1 MMHPQRRLEHLAGC
15 NWSEQAALQRHCLQ
29 LLHLMDDLASHH
41 RRFKST
47 QVSNTLSNALWDFMI
62 ALSRPTVKGES
73 VTRPLLWVVS
83 CPVMLGGNEC
93 FIVCLLMKL
102 HVILPF
108 FLVDAWSDVRWVAPF
123 HHEHG
128 VKQASTGLQR
138 IHFLFEDFEILGNKC
153 FSKMQDQREDQQR
166 L

>member
-1 MMHPQRRLEHLAGC
+1 MTWRATT
-15 NWSEQAALQRHCLQ
+15 
-29 LLHLMDDLASHH
+29 DAS
-41 RRFKST
+41 KV
-47 QVSNTLSNALWDFMI
+47 QVANTLSNGLWDFML

-73 VTRPLLWVVS
+73 VTLPLLWVVS

-93 FIVCLLMKL
+93 FLVCLLMKL
-102 HVILPF
+102 HVILPL
-108 FLVDAWSDVRWVAPF
+108 FLVEAWSDVRWVVPF

-138 IHFLFEDFEILGNKC
+138 NHFLFEDFEILGNNC
-153 FSKMQDQREDQQR
+153 FSKIEDQREDRQR